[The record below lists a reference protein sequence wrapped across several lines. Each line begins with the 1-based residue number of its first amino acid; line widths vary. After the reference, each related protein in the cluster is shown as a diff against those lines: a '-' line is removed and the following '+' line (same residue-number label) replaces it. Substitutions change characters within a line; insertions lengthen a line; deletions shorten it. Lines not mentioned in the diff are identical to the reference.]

1 VIRAHVCA
9 MWHTASGAPLL
20 SAPPVEH
27 LPRSPIP
34 AASAS
39 LCSLAPRRP
48 GNPGSRHLDN
58 NHTSATHWPPFCH
71 LFVHA
76 ILGRVGLSCMPNRCW
91 SLPLPQRP
99 CFSRSHKEHKD
110 NTLADRAVFE
120 APHPASANRH
130 TLACNASVPLE
141 LTAVHRLCR
150 CANAPPTAVLLP
162 SSARLLKGSPCHLS
176 EPSAALFVRPGKR
189 CRRSPVLA
197 TAAHHR

>member
-1 VIRAHVCA
+1 MCALCGTPLAVPLSCRPHLSSTSLVPQSRPRPPLCARSCLTALGIQGHGISTTTTRA
-9 MWHTASGAPLL
+9 
-20 SAPPVEH
+20 
-27 LPRSPIP
+27 
-34 AASAS
+34 
-39 LCSLAPRRP
+39 
-48 GNPGSRHLDN
+48 
-58 NHTSATHWPPFCH
+58 PPFCH

-110 NTLADRAVFE
+110 NTLADSAVFE

-141 LTAVHRLCR
+141 LTTVHRLCR

-162 SSARLLKGSPCHLS
+162 SSARLLKGSPSHLS

-197 TAAHHR
+197 TVAHHR